1 MDISQYIQDIDKEIL
16 GQKEE
21 LIKKA
26 IDKQLKEFQFSEHN
40 LSPTLIAFLM
50 AKKDIKV
57 PLPQRK
63 EIPSG
68 IEDSQSEFTDFI
80 DDTVAKIYSDL
91 LVGNNVYLFGKAGTG
106 KTVLAKKVATE
117 LLNRES
123 YVINC
128 NQFTSPIEI
137 KGGQTIEGYKQGTLV
152 LAWQN
157 GGVLILDELPKL
169 DPNTAGL
176 LNEAL
181 AETAGEEVTD
191 QISKEKYEVFEKI
204 QEDADRNNK
213 QLDFVVY
220 EDGGK
225 YYKKTLITMTDGKG
239 DKIIKNKNFAVIAT
253 GNTNLKETSS
263 NFSGNNRQ
271 DYSLVDRF
279 AGSFYEIGF
288 NVALEQRLMYTP
300 VYNISNILRSLL
312 LDKSTVEAISLRTML
327 NFNRI
332 FEQEYLRLI
341 RSEYAYQPI
350 TINKQFVAKTFRD
363 SVQSFVDT
371 LPPAKITDWNNS
383 TGAGLLGTYED
394 DFTAKDFIREF
405 KEKHD
410 GQDPKPDSANW

>member
-1 MDISQYIQDIDKEIL
+1 MDISKYIQDIDNEIL
-16 GQKEE
+16 GQKDE
-21 LIKKA
+21 LIQKA
-26 IDKQLKEFQFSEHN
+26 IEKKLKEFQFQEN
-40 LSPTLIAFLM
+40 NFSPTLISSLM
-50 AKKDIKV
+50 AAQQIKV
-57 PLPQRK
+57 PLPEHK
-63 EIPSG
+63 EIPKG
-68 IEDSQSEFTDFI
+68 IEDSQSEFVSFVNDK
-80 DDTVAKIYSDL
+80 VAQIYSDL
-91 LVGNNVYLFGKAGTG
+91 LVGNNVYLYGKAGTG

-181 AETAGEEVTD
+181 AETAGQENVDEIT
-191 QISKEKYEVFEKI
+191 KEKYEVFEKI
-204 QEDADRNNK
+204 QEDADMNNK

-225 YYKKTLITMTDGKG
+225 YYKKTLVTMTDGKG
-239 DKIIKNKNFAVIAT
+239 DKILKNKNFAVIAT
-253 GNTNLKETSS
+253 GNTNMKEPST
-263 NFSGNNRQ
+263 NYSGNNRQ

-279 AGSFYEIGF
+279 AGSYYEIGF
-288 NVALEQRLMYTP
+288 NDKLEKSLMYTP
-300 VYNISNILRSLL
+300 VLQISLILRNLL
-312 LDKSTVEAISLRTML
+312 LDEGTLESVSLRTML
-327 NFNRI
+327 NFNRV

-341 RSEYAYQPI
+341 RSRFAYQPI
-350 TINKQFVAKTFRD
+350 KIDKQFVAKTFKD

-371 LPPAKITDWNNS
+371 LPTAKITDWNNS
-383 TGAGLLGTYED
+383 AGSSMLATYKKTFSTEE
-394 DFTAKDFIREF
+394 FIKEF
-405 KEKHD
+405 KEKH
-410 GQDPKPDSANW
+410 GGSDPEKDTATW

>member
-1 MDISQYIQDIDKEIL
+1 MDISKYIQDIDNEIL

-26 IDKQLKEFQFSEHN
+26 IDKQLKEFQFSEQN
-40 LSPTLIAFLM
+40 LSPNLIALFM
-50 AKKDIKV
+50 ARQEIKI
-57 PLPQRK
+57 PLPEKK
-63 EIPSG
+63 EIPNG
-68 IEDSQSEFTDFI
+68 IEDSQSEFMDFVN
-80 DDTVAKIYSDL
+80 TSVAQIYSDL

-106 KTVLAKKVATE
+106 KTTLAKKVAND
-117 LLNRES
+117 LLNRET

-181 AETAGEEVTD
+181 AETAGQEMVIE
-191 QISKEKYEVFEKI
+191 ISKEKFDIFEKI
-204 QEDADRNNK
+204 QSDAKKQNK
-213 QLDFVVY
+213 QLDFEV
-220 EDGGK
+220 
-225 YYKKTLITMTDGKG
+225 YKKGDKHYKKNFITMTDGKG
-239 DKIIKNKNFAVIAT
+239 DKIVKNKNFAVIAT
-253 GNTNLKETSS
+253 GNTNMKEISS

-288 NVALEQRLMYTP
+288 DISLEQKLTYTP
-300 VYNISNILRSLL
+300 VYNISTILRSLL
-312 LDKSTVEAISLRTML
+312 LDESTVESVSLRTML

-332 FEQEYLRLI
+332 FEQEYLRKI

-350 TINKQFVAKTFRD
+350 KIGRSQVAKTLRD
-363 SVQSFVDT
+363 SVQSFVNT
-371 LPPAKITDWNNS
+371 LPNAKITEWNNS
-383 TGAGLLGTYED
+383 QGASLLATYES
-394 DFTAKDFIREF
+394 DFIISDFIKEF
-405 KEKHD
+405 KEKH
-410 GQDPKPDSANW
+410 GGEDPKPDSAKW